1 MSHEKRTSEIV
12 SASSGEREAAAVT
25 RFPDLRSAGSELAT
39 RLSAYRSRDDVIV
52 LGIVLGGVLVAD
64 EVATYLGAPLDFLII
79 RRLLVRGGPER
90 QDCAVSVA
98 GALVI
103 DEELVAGATAPSSP
117 LDYFIADALAGIAAR
132 ERICRRNRS
141 ALDVSGR
148 TVVLVDCG
156 IRSGSTMRAAI
167 GALRTK
173 SPAAIVAAVP
183 VASRDGYAA
192 VKSLA
197 DELVCLAQPDPFP
210 HVAYWY
216 KDFNRPADELIG
228 DYLQAHKPGSEDGA
242 HD

>member
-1 MSHEKRTSEIV
+1 MSSANRCGYYFNHKNEPRKRTSEIV
-12 SASSGEREAAAVT
+12 SASSGEREADAVT

-79 RRLLVRGGPER
+79 PPFTCARWTRAAGLCR
-90 QDCAVSVA
+90 QT
-98 GALVI
+98 LP
-103 DEELVAGATAPSSP
+103 APSSSTKSWWP
-117 LDYFIADALAGIAAR
+117 EQLRPRHRIDYFIADALAGIAAR

-216 KDFNRPADELIG
+216 KDFSRPLMN
-228 DYLQAHKPGSEDGA
+228 
-242 HD
+242 